1 MALKKE
7 EILENGIKVT
17 YHRIITLQL
26 VINREVNII
35 VGSYISKSTRK
46 NDILDD
52 KLIKTEVY
60 TVEYDKDFNIE
71 KAYNYLKAQEE
82 FKNAED
88 I

>member
-26 VINREVNII
+26 VINREINIV

-52 KLIKTEVY
+52 KLIKTEIY

-71 KAYNYLKAQEE
+71 KAYNYLKATEE

-88 I
+88 V